1 MTKTEINRPFRSG
14 FLSYLCPFSLAWSLG
29 WWMGLIGLC
38 GDRVLGSSD
47 PSYTHLVQ
55 WVGPS
60 PPSRLSV
67 KNHPAVQET
76 KVWSLGREDPQE
88 KGMAIHSSVLIRK
101 FRKQRSLACY
111 SPWGHK
117 ESDMTEWLTHILGQ
131 SCMGVLAKSAT
142 SWNPINTAWWQAQSG
157 LEGCLVR
164 VYWKSLSLPLGAKET
179 SASDPQDTEARL
191 IRRARCQG
199 PLPDHTAPSLPCW
212 ASRLW

>member
-14 FLSYLCPFSLAWSLG
+14 FLSYLCPISLAWSLG

-38 GDRVLGSSD
+38 GDGVLGSSD
-47 PSYTHLVQ
+47 PSYTHLVR
-55 WVGPS
+55 WVGP
-60 PPSRLSV
+60 PPGGGSVWRIILQCRRPRCDPWVGKIPWRREWQFTPVFLS
-67 KNHPAVQET
+67 
-76 KVWSLGREDPQE
+76 G
-88 KGMAIHSSVLIRK
+88 K
-101 FRKQRSLACY
+101 FRKQKSLACY

-142 SWNPINTAWWQAQSG
+142 SWNSINTAWWQAQSG

-164 VYWKSLSLPLGAKET
+164 VHWKSLSLPLGAKET
-179 SASDPQDTEARL
+179 SASDPQDIEARL

-199 PLPDHTAPSLPCW
+199 PLPDHTAPCW
-212 ASRLW
+212 ASHLW